1 MNSQAIA
8 WLIMIMKNEYPI
20 QITNLKRDKMNPYKK
35 SNWLWNCLFVSAMAC
50 ASSSQAAETVKIGFI
65 DVLSGPFALAG
76 QSSLKQLREVVFQ
89 LNAKA
94 GPKDPQFEIVDFDNK
109 GSPQESLSVLKAAT
123 DRGIRYITQGGGSGV
138 ALALVDALNK
148 LAEREPERATVFLNY
163 SAMDPL
169 LTNERCS
176 FWHFRFYPSS
186 EMKMEALSTYMQG
199 QKKIHK
205 VYLLNQDYTHG
216 RQVSKAAKEYLARKR
231 PDIQIVGDDFIPIA
245 QVRDFAPYVAKIA
258 ASGADTVITSNWGS
272 DLTLFFKS
280 SRDFGLN
287 INYFTLNANNPGT
300 PGQLGSWGE
309 GKVGV
314 IWNWVHN
321 APTPELEKIYVDYK
335 KKYNDEFIFAA
346 HLNSM
351 NMLREA
357 MRKAQ
362 STDAKKVAFA
372 LEGMTY
378 KSPIGEVKMR
388 SSDHQLEAPL
398 YLGVWAKKGSKG
410 VKYDAENTG
419 YGFRTEVVWD
429 SYISAQPTS
438 CQMKRPS

>member
-1 MNSQAIA
+1 MNSKAIA
-8 WLIMIMKNEYPI
+8 WLIMIMKNEHPI

-35 SNWLWNCLFVSAMAC
+35 SNWLWNCLFVFAIAC

>member
-1 MNSQAIA
+1 MKFNLAMSRNFIA
-8 WLIMIMKNEYPI
+8 AVALTSMG
-20 QITNLKRDKMNPYKK
+20 
-35 SNWLWNCLFVSAMAC
+35 FVH
-50 ASSSQAAETVKIGFI
+50 AAETVKIGFI
-65 DVLSGPFALAG
+65 DLLSGPFALTG
-76 QSSLKQLREVVFQ
+76 QNSLKQLREVVIQ
-89 LNAKA
+89 MNAKA
-94 GPKDPQFEIVDFDNK
+94 SATDPKLEIVEFDNK
-109 GSPQESLSVLKAAT
+109 GSPQESLNVLKAAN

-148 LAEREPERATVFLNY
+148 LAEREPDRATVYLNY
-163 SAMDPL
+163 SAMDPS

-186 EMKMEALSTYMQG
+186 EMKIEALTTYFQG
-199 QKKIHK
+199 RKDIKK
-205 VYLLNQDYTHG
+205 VYLINQDYTHG

-245 QVRDFAPYVAKIA
+245 QTRDFASYVAKIA
-258 ASGADTVITSNWGS
+258 ATGADTVITSNWGT

-280 SRDFGLN
+280 AKDFGLN
-287 INYFTLNANNPGT
+287 INYFTMNANNPGT
-300 PGQLGSWGE
+300 PAQIGAWGE

-314 IWNWVHN
+314 LWNWVHN
-321 APTPELEKIYVDYK
+321 APTPELEKIYIDYK
-335 KKYNDEFIFAA
+335 KKYNDDFIFAA
-346 HLNSM
+346 HWNTM

-357 MRKAQ
+357 LRNAK
-362 STDAKKVAFA
+362 STDPKKVAFA

-378 KSPIGEVKMR
+378 KSPMGEVKMR
-388 SSDHQLEAPL
+388 KTDHQLEAPL

-419 YGFRTEVVWD
+419 YGFRTEAAWD
-429 SYISAQPTS
+429 NYISAQPTS